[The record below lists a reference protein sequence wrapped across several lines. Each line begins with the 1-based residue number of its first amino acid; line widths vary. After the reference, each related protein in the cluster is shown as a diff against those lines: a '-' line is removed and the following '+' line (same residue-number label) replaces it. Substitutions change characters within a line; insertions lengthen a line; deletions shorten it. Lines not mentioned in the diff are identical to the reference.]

1 MEYLFS
7 YGTLQDS
14 SVQLATFGRQVAGE
28 PDALIGFRQDWVQIT
43 DPYVLKT
50 SGKTHHP
57 IVTQTDNPDDR
68 VQGTVFALSPEDI
81 ARADEYEVDDY
92 MRASVLLASGLT
104 AWLYVKKQS
113 SHKAV
118 I

>member
-1 MEYLFS
+1 MDYLFS
-7 YGTLQDS
+7 YGTLQDKD
-14 SVQLATFGRQVAGE
+14 VQIATFGRQVEGT
-28 PDALIGFRQDWVQIT
+28 PDELIGFRRDWVHIT

-50 SGKTHHP
+50 SGMAQHP
-57 IVTQTDNPDDR
+57 IVIQTDNPDDR
-68 VQGTVFALSPEDI
+68 VAGSVFALSPDDI
-81 ARADEYEVDDY
+81 ARADAYEVDDY
-92 MRASVLLASGLT
+92 MRASVSLASGKT